1 MVAAVLALAFA
12 AVDSV
17 SAKTVD
23 KKGQTR
29 FTLCLDPGHGGKD
42 FGCIGARTNEKTI
55 VLQVAK
61 RLNRLIEKHLKDYVD
76 VVLTRSDDRFITL
89 QGRAEVA
96 NRNHS
101 DLFVSIHVN
110 SVAKSN
116 KRRKSIAGCQVYT
129 LGLHKTAENL
139 AVAKRENSAMEM
151 ESDHEARY
159 ASFDP
164 NSLEGDILM
173 EFAQSQ
179 RLDRSIEF
187 ADAVHR
193 NLSSHAD
200 RQQMGVRQAGFWVL
214 WATSMPAVLVE
225 LDFICNPE
233 SERFM
238 DSDNGCDKMAEAIY
252 NAFGRYLNTYGP
264 SLLGRDVDVKL
275 L

>member
-1 MVAAVLALAFA
+1 M
-12 AVDSV
+12 
-17 SAKTVD
+17 
-23 KKGQTR
+23 
-29 FTLCLDPGHGGKD
+29 
-42 FGCIGARTNEKTI
+42 
-55 VLQVAK
+55 LQVAK

-173 EFAQSQ
+173 EFA
-179 RLDRSIEF
+179 
-187 ADAVHR
+187 
-193 NLSSHAD
+193 LSLIH
-200 RQQMGVRQAGFWVL
+200 
-214 WATSMPAVLVE
+214 
-225 LDFICNPE
+225 I
-233 SERFM
+233 
-238 DSDNGCDKMAEAIY
+238 
-252 NAFGRYLNTYGP
+252 
-264 SLLGRDVDVKL
+264 
-275 L
+275 

>member
-1 MVAAVLALAFA
+1 MVAAVLALAFT

-110 SVAKSN
+110 SRALQHS
-116 KRRKSIAGCQVYT
+116 T
-129 LGLHKTAENL
+129 
-139 AVAKRENSAMEM
+139 
-151 ESDHEARY
+151 
-159 ASFDP
+159 P
-164 NSLEGDILM
+164 
-173 EFAQSQ
+173 
-179 RLDRSIEF
+179 
-187 ADAVHR
+187 
-193 NLSSHAD
+193 
-200 RQQMGVRQAGFWVL
+200 
-214 WATSMPAVLVE
+214 
-225 LDFICNPE
+225 
-233 SERFM
+233 
-238 DSDNGCDKMAEAIY
+238 
-252 NAFGRYLNTYGP
+252 
-264 SLLGRDVDVKL
+264 
-275 L
+275 

>member
-1 MVAAVLALAFA
+1 MNLNPLKQLCIMVAAVLALAFA

-225 LDFICNPE
+225 LDFI
-233 SERFM
+233 RTLHGQRLRM
-238 DSDNGCDKMAEAIY
+238 
-252 NAFGRYLNTYGP
+252 R
-264 SLLGRDVDVKL
+264 
-275 L
+275 

>member
-101 DLFVSIHVN
+101 DLFVSMHVN

-200 RQQMGVRQAGFWVL
+200 RQQMGVRQAGFWNSILSVTPNPSAS
-214 WATSMPAVLVE
+214 WTATTDAIKWPKQSTTHSAAISTPTARRCSDATS
-225 LDFICNPE
+225 
-233 SERFM
+233 
-238 DSDNGCDKMAEAIY
+238 
-252 NAFGRYLNTYGP
+252 T
-264 SLLGRDVDVKL
+264 
-275 L
+275 